1 MNKQKKIV
9 RIICLILAFLMVAGV
24 ATMGI
29 TLLVSTLAGPET
41 EQSDSHEGHNH

>member
-1 MNKQKKIV
+1 MNKPNKST
-9 RIICLILAFLMVAGV
+9 RILALILAFLMVAGV